1 MARAD
6 LKKEKN
12 GKVVIGLWL
21 NRARLLFFVF
31 QGVKD
36 YVKKEE
42 FRAEGAWKISDVEF
56 CRKMRASVGE
66 GLKALQL

>member
-21 NRARLLFFVF
+21 NKETHVAVEEVARKQELTFSDIVRMAL
-31 QGVKD
+31 KE
-36 YVKKEE
+36 YVAKHNK
-42 FRAEGAWKISDVEF
+42 
-56 CRKMRASVGE
+56 
-66 GLKALQL
+66 